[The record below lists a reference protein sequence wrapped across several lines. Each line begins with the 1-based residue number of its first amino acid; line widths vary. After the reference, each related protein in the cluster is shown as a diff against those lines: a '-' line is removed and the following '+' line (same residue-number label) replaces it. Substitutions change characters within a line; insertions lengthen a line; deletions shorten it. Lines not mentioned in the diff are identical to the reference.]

1 MKFNIGI
8 RAHDIENDSLEG
20 LASTIESKGIQSI
33 QLALM
38 KSVKE
43 FPLNLKSF
51 NVGFASKV
59 GRIFDEKG
67 IDISVLG
74 CYINMIHPDEGER
87 RKALE
92 FFKMHIRYAS
102 QFKAATVGTETGGVY
117 PEIQFTKDN
126 YTEEAYLKV
135 VKSVKELVAEAEK
148 FGVIMTVEGGIN
160 HPIHSPNRMKRLLD
174 DIGSQNL
181 QVILDPVNYLYPDNV
196 STEKQHKVI
205 DEAFELFGER
215 ITVIHA
221 KDFIIENKEL
231 KIVPVGKGKV
241 DYAYLIRKI
250 KEEKPM
256 IPILLEETKEP
267 HINESIQFLKNHFK
281 NK

>member
-8 RAHDIENDSLEG
+8 RAHDIENETLED
-20 LASTIESKGIQSI
+20 LANTIENKGIQSI

-43 FPLNLKSF
+43 FPLNQESF
-51 NVGFASKV
+51 NIGFASKI
-59 GRIFDEKG
+59 GRLFDEKG

-74 CYINMIHPDEGER
+74 CYINMIHPDEIAR
-87 RKALE
+87 RKALD
-92 FFKMHIRYAS
+92 FFKTHIRYAS

-135 VKSVKELVAEAEK
+135 VESISELVNEAEK

-160 HPIHSPNRMKRLLD
+160 HPIYSPSMMKRLLD
-174 DIGSQNL
+174 DIDSQNL
-181 QVILDPVNYLYPDNV
+181 QVILDPVNYLYPED
-196 STEKQHKVI
+196 TTIEKQHAII
-205 DEAFELFGER
+205 DEAFDLFGDR

-221 KDFIIENKEL
+221 KDYVIENREL
-231 KIVPVGKGKV
+231 KIVPVGKGEL
-241 DYAYLIRKI
+241 DYTYFIEKI
-250 KEEKPM
+250 KQSKPM
-256 IPILLEETKEP
+256 IPILLEETQEP
-267 HINESIQFLKNHFK
+267 YIDESLHFLKNKFIK
-281 NK
+281 